1 MPLGTSILVFVLVS
15 LDSEA
20 VGDDG
25 VLSLADGFGST
36 FGVSTVIS
44 TGATCGVSTVGVTG
58 TFIWLTGLIGLTGL
72 LTFIGL
78 LVVI

>member
-1 MPLGTSILVFVLVS
+1 MLSNSKDITSPKPGTKSLPLGTSILVFVLVS

-25 VLSLADGFGST
+25 VLSLADGFAST

-44 TGATCGVSTVGVTG
+44 TGATCGTSIGVGTG
-58 TFIWLTGLIGLTGL
+58 TSI
-72 LTFIGL
+72 
-78 LVVI
+78 